1 MGKTARL
8 TLPEKSVDL
17 PIYEGTCGEKGVNI
31 GSLLKETGYVALDN
45 AYVNTGSCSSS
56 ITFIDGDNGVL
67 RYRGIP
73 IEVLAERS
81 IFIETCYLLIH
92 KKLPTQKELDD
103 FCESIKREMMLHED
117 IKRFYDGFPRDAH
130 PMATLGSVVMSLS
143 TFYQHE
149 QGNPEETFQMD
160 CIRLLAKL
168 PTIAAFSYK
177 KSVGEPFVYPNMKRS
192 YCENFLYMMFSLPLE
207 EYNPEPEFVDILN
220 KLFILHA
227 DHEQNCSTSTVRL
240 VRSSMSNIF
249 ACIAAGICALWG
261 PRHGG
266 ANERVI
272 HMLEQIRRDGGD
284 VQKYINL
291 AKNKES
297 GFRLMGFGHRVYKN
311 YDPRAQII
319 RQSCDRFLSRLKVKD
334 ELLDIAKRLEEA
346 ALTDPYFVERKLYPN
361 VDFYSGIIYR
371 AMGIPL
377 NAFTVMFALGRL
389 PGWIAHA
396 QELME
401 DPENRIG
408 RPRQIY
414 TGPVLAEY
422 IPIEQRG

>member
-1 MGKTARL
+1 M
-8 TLPEKSVDL
+8 EKMASIGVPGVTVEL
-17 PIYEGTCGEKGVNI
+17 PIIEGSCGEKAI
-31 GSLLKETGYVALDN
+31 DITHLRRDTGYITLDT
-45 AYVNTGSCSSS
+45 AYVNTGSCLSS
-56 ITFIDGDNGVL
+56 ICFIDGDEGIL

-73 IEVLAERS
+73 IEKLAREAN
-81 IFIETCYLLIH
+81 FVETCYLLIH
-92 KKLPTQKELDD
+92 GKLPSTTELDE
-103 FCESIKREMMLHED
+103 FCDEIKREMMLHED
-117 IKRFYDGFPRDAH
+117 IKRFFDGFPRDAH

-143 TFYQHE
+143 TFYQGE
-149 QGNPEETFQMD
+149 KGDPKELMKRN
-160 CIRLLAKL
+160 CIRLLGKL

-177 KSVGEPFVYPNMKRS
+177 KSVGEPFVYPQIKRS
-192 YCENFLYMMFSLPLE
+192 YCENFLHMMFGRPVE
-207 EYNPEPEFVDILN
+207 EYDPDPLFVDILN

-240 VRSSMSNIF
+240 VRSSGSNIF

-266 ANERVI
+266 ANEKVI
-272 HMLEQIRRDGGD
+272 DMLEEIQRDGGD
-284 VQKYINL
+284 VSKFVKL
-291 AKNKES
+291 AKDKDS
-297 GFRLMGFGHRVYKN
+297 AFRLMGFGHRVYKN
-311 YDPRAQII
+311 YDPRAEII
-319 RQSCDRFLSRLKVKD
+319 KESCDALLSKLKRKD

-346 ALTDPYFVERKLYPN
+346 ALTDPYFIDRKLYPN

-396 QELME
+396 QELSD

-414 TGPVLAEY
+414 TGPALAEFV
-422 IPIEQRG
+422 PIGQRS